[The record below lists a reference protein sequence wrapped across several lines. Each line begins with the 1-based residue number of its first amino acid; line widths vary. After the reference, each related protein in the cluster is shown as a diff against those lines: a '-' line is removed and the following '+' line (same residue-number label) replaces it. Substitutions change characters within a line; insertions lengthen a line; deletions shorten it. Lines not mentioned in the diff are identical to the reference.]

1 MGTATSIYKHN
12 LSLPRNVTANFSHP
26 SAFVAVTRFWCG
38 AFGYFYASHKLKY
51 LEAYVHEQNTIKA
64 QQLSEAEVDPTSL
77 RGVTYFAPEF
87 YDPEFSEYQ
96 GALRDRY
103 PDYYLSPTEEFIYQT
118 TRGKMK
124 ESEVKEQLHGEA
136 VDFLRQWQAAE
147 S

>member
-1 MGTATSIYKHN
+1 MIKN
-12 LSLPRNVTANFSHP
+12 LSRFC
-26 SAFVAVTRFWCG
+26 FVGLTTSGFLLCEG
-38 AFGYFYASHKLKY
+38 AFIFLR
-51 LEAYVHEQNTIKA
+51 QNTIKA

-124 ESEVKEQLHGEA
+124 E
-136 VDFLRQWQAAE
+136 AE
-147 S
+147 GRFYHIVFHENVCVHR